1 MSETKHAHAS
11 KSTKFAPATLQEARS
26 LQDSRGDLTP
36 AYVHWFTENALP
48 REVATAYAERMDEY
62 NAALKEKK

>member
-1 MSETKHAHAS
+1 
-11 KSTKFAPATLQEARS
+11 
-26 LQDSRGDLTP
+26 
-36 AYVHWFTENALP
+36 VHWFTENALP